1 MTKEKNAA
9 SGGSSGM
16 LDRIIAE
23 IVQQKKGL
31 DSAALE
37 ETRQKR
43 NGKPL
48 SSWVVQKGWMTE
60 EDLLTELAV
69 RIGVPYW
76 KNLEAKGL
84 ESSLVSRVPI
94 AFAKRNGIVP
104 VKLEEEV
111 LTAAT
116 SDPLNYEALDDL
128 RLILGCREVRAV
140 LSSEQEV
147 LRAIN
152 RFYERSGETPEE
164 MIQSLDT
171 ESSDRILHELEE
183 AEDLL
188 EVSDEAPVIRLV
200 NLILFQAVKERASDI
215 HIEPFQKELKVRY
228 RIDGIL
234 YNRLSPPKRYQPA
247 IVSRLKVMAKLDIA
261 EKRLPQDG
269 RIPIKIADKDI
280 DIRVSVIPTTFGER
294 IVLRLLNKS
303 SAHFGLEEVGLSP
316 EHLKV
321 LEELIQRPNGILFV
335 TGPTGSGK
343 TTTLY
348 AALSRI
354 NSSDKN
360 IVTIEDP
367 VEYQLFGIAQIQVNA
382 KIGLTF
388 ASGLRS
394 ILRHDPDVVLVGE
407 VRDPETAEIAIQ
419 AAMTGHLVFSTL
431 HTNDAA
437 SAVTRLLD
445 MGIEPFRIA
454 SVVRAV
460 AAQRLVRVLC
470 PDCKEAYS
478 AEAEILRD
486 TGVLP
491 AELRGRRIYRAKGC
505 PACAGTGYRGRTG
518 VYEIMLV
525 SEAIRQLIMRKADS
539 ATIARQAR
547 EEGMKM
553 LRHDGAEKVLAGVT
567 ALEELVRVSQE

>member
-1 MTKEKNAA
+1 MANRI
-9 SGGSSGM
+9 
-16 LDRIIAE
+16 DRIIAE
-23 IVQQKKGL
+23 ILQHGKGI
-31 DSAALE
+31 DSATLE
-37 ETRQKR
+37 EGRQKR

-60 EDLLTELAV
+60 EDLLSEVAAK
-69 RIGVPYW
+69 IGVPYW
-76 KNLEAKGL
+76 KDLEAKGL
-84 ESSLVSRVPI
+84 ESSLVSRVPL

-104 VKLEEEV
+104 IRLEEEV

-116 SDPLNYEALDDL
+116 SDPLNHEALDDL
-128 RLILGCREVRAV
+128 RLILGCREVRPV

-147 LRAIN
+147 LRAIH
-152 RFYERSGETPEE
+152 RFYERSGETPQE

-183 AEDLL
+183 TEDLL

-200 NLILFQAVKERASDI
+200 NLMLFQAVKERASDI

-234 YNRLSPPKRYQPA
+234 YNRLTPPRRYHAA

-303 SAHFGLEEVGLSP
+303 GAHFGLGEIGLSP
-316 EHLKV
+316 DHLRV
-321 LEELIQRPNGILFV
+321 LEDLIQRPNGILFV

-354 NSSDKN
+354 NSADKN

-367 VEYQLFGIAQIQVNA
+367 VEYQLFGIAQIQVNPR
-382 KIGLTF
+382 IGLTF
-388 ASGLRS
+388 AHGLRS

-470 PDCKEAYS
+470 PDCKEAFS
-478 AEAEILRD
+478 PEAEVLKGPGIPPARLRD
-486 TGVLP
+486 RP
-491 AELRGRRIYRAKGC
+491 IYRAKGC

-525 SEAIRQLIMRKADS
+525 SERIRHLIMKKADS
-539 ATIARQAR
+539 ATIGRQAL
-547 EEGMKM
+547 EEGMKT
-553 LRHDGAEKVLAGVT
+553 LREDGAEKVLCGVT
-567 ALEELVRVSQE
+567 TLEELARVTQE